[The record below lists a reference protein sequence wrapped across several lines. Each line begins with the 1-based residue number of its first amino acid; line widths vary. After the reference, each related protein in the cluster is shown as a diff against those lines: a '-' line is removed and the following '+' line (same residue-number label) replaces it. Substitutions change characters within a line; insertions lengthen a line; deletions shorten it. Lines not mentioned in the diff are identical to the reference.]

1 MITNKIKQFY
11 RLFGQEEGSALRTF
25 QRYFPEPYT
34 LNEIT
39 HDTAEDFASHN
50 EVANQALLIGV
61 EIGKAVAFQKRPIL
75 LNAKYSTKMGIFAQ
89 KKNRS
94 FSSRT
99 AMLGAFGCTA
109 KCYWLGN
116 CFCWYCESR
125 ASIT

>member
-89 KKNRS
+89 KKIGH
-94 FSSRT
+94 FPQEQLCL
-99 AMLGAFGCTA
+99 ALLDA
-109 KCYWLGN
+109 
-116 CFCWYCESR
+116 
-125 ASIT
+125 